1 VVRQLIP
8 LPLID
13 DQIQLIIIDG
23 SRFPEVAEKHQI
35 EAVPTLLLDEEF
47 RWTGSVPLQEIIDTI
62 NNRDPASLGPASLEN
77 LLKEGQAGRLAAMM
91 LDAGQI
97 FPAFYELLV
106 HPKWHIRLGAM
117 VVMEEVVDQNSDM
130 TAEIINRLWDEFS
143 SLSDS
148 VKGDVLYLFGVSRNR
163 RTVAWL
169 DEVLA
174 GEYNEEVKEAARE
187 AQEELNSR

>member
-1 VVRQLIP
+1 
-8 LPLID
+8 
-13 DQIQLIIIDG
+13 
-23 SRFPEVAEKHQI
+23 
-35 EAVPTLLLDEEF
+35 
-47 RWTGSVPLQEIIDTI
+47 
-62 NNRDPASLGPASLEN
+62 
-77 LLKEGQAGRLAAMM
+77 
-91 LDAGQI
+91 
-97 FPAFYELLV
+97 
-106 HPKWHIRLGAM
+106 M